1 MKTNKIFRLF
11 LAGFAVA
18 GLAACDLDMY
28 PETTLTDNA
37 FWNTEGDL
45 RGACNRFYQQ
55 MNGNN
60 DLGDG
65 FKHDYRSDE
74 LRQNG
79 SANSTSDGS
88 RSVPS
93 TAGSWTDAYWR
104 IFIANNILEKGL
116 RANVTEE
123 VRNPYF
129 AEARFFRAYYYFE
142 LVKKY
147 GDVPYVTKAFDDT
160 KDPRLDTPRTPR
172 EEVIQHCYDDLQFAI
187 EWLPS
192 VDALSAANWGNVTR
206 EAALAMIV
214 RIGLYEGTFGKYH
227 ALTSDYG
234 AHLKKSIDAAEEL
247 IASGK
252 HDLYPDFEKLFQF
265 DGEGRQNKEAVFVK
279 VYGPNGSGASIYHGN
294 CRQMEN
300 SVTVTRNMGDLFLY
314 TDGLPREKS
323 LRKVSPETSHDDVF
337 TNRDPRLGMTLYKIG
352 EEAYKGPFDPFG
364 FNNGYNLKKGF
375 DLSEWT
381 TNSKETID
389 KMIIRYAEVLISY
402 AEALYE
408 YNGSITDEQ
417 LDATVNRL
425 RERVGMPAK
434 LSNAF
439 AASNGLDLRD
449 EIRRERTVEFIDENK
464 RYDDIIRWKIAE
476 DVLPVDLIGAKYNSN
491 ETSKQRDDLAQ
502 FLTDAEGKVNG
513 AVRYDVE
520 DIYVLEFAE
529 NRRFDPK
536 KDYLYP
542 VPLKEISLSGGKVTQ
557 NPGWGE

>member
-1 MKTNKIFRLF
+1 MKNNKIFRLI

-28 PETTLTDNA
+28 PETTLTDNS

-74 LRQNG
+74 LQNNG

-88 RSVPS
+88 RTIPS
-93 TAGSWTDAYWR
+93 TSGCWTDAYWR
-104 IFIANNILEKGL
+104 IFIANNILEKGQ
-116 RANVTEE
+116 RVDASDE

-129 AEARFFRAYYYFE
+129 AEARFFRAFYYFE

-160 KDPRLDTPRTPR
+160 KDPLLDSPRTPR
-172 EEVIQHCYDDLQFAI
+172 EEVIRHCYDDLDFAA

-192 VDALSAANWGNVTR
+192 VDKLGKDDWGNATR
-206 EAALAMIV
+206 EAALALIV

-227 ALTSDYG
+227 ALASDHR

-247 IASGK
+247 IASKK
-252 HDLYPDFEKLFQF
+252 HDLYPDFEKLFQY
-265 DGEGRQNKEAVFVK
+265 DGEGRQNKEAIFVK
-279 VYGPNGSGASIYHGN
+279 VYGPNGAGTTTHSNS
-294 CRQMEN
+294 RQMEN
-300 SVTVTRNMGDLFLY
+300 AATLTRNMVDLFLY

-323 LRKVSPETSHDDVF
+323 PLKVTPETSHDDIF
-337 TNRDPRLGMTLYKIG
+337 TNRDPRLGMTIYKVG
-352 EEAYKGPFDPFG
+352 ETAYKGAFDPFG
-364 FNNGYNLKKGF
+364 FRYGYNLKKGF
-375 DLSEWT
+375 NLDDWNT
-381 TNSKETID
+381 TNKETMD

-417 LDATVNRL
+417 LNATVNKL
-425 RERVGMPAK
+425 RERVGMPAM

-439 AASNGLDLRD
+439 ATANGLDMLE

-476 DVLPVDLIGAKYNSN
+476 KVLPVDLIGAKYNSG
-491 ETSKQRDDLAQ
+491 ETTKQRDDLAK
-502 FLTDAEGKVNG
+502 FLTDADGKVDG
-513 AVRYDVE
+513 KVRYDVE
-520 DIYVLEFAE
+520 DVYVLEFAE

-542 VPLKEISLSGGKVTQ
+542 VPLKEISLSGNKVTQ
-557 NPGWGE
+557 NPGWE